1 MRLPKD
7 FVPEKYTVLCGHGK
21 ENTTSTGNC
30 HLKSLVHKY
39 LKGYSEAK
47 RKVAKSAIVTEI
59 MGEIK
64 SVCLEA
70 AFVKLENDAWWEVD
84 DAFAREKI
92 GKFDP
97 GC

>member
-7 FVPEKYTVLCGHGK
+7 FVPEKYTVLCGRGK
-21 ENTTSTGNC
+21 EYTSSTGNRY
-30 HLKSLVHKY
+30 LKSLVHKC

-47 RKVAKSAIVTEI
+47 SKAGKSAIVTEM

-64 SVCLEA
+64 SVCLET
-70 AFVKLENDAWWEVD
+70 AFVKLENDAWYEVD

-92 GKFDP
+92 GKFDS